1 MSTES
6 PLSSV
11 QGPTE
16 IVVLLALQQDPF
28 SLLREFFDSPI
39 VDAALLACGA
49 ALAALWLSLVA
60 RAYVDARERGTTPVF
75 WALVAFIF
83 PFVGYLIYAL
93 VRPSEFAAD
102 RRERELRIGALRQEV
117 RRREPTCSSCNH
129 TVRDDFLL
137 CPHCGAT
144 LKDRC
149 GGCGRA
155 VETSWRVCPQCGER
169 EFVPANRS
177 SSPVEVIRNG
187 HDGPPSPQSTP
198 ER

>member
-1 MSTES
+1 MSIES

-28 SLLREFFDSPI
+28 SLLGEFFDSPI
-39 VDAALLACGA
+39 VDAALLACGV
-49 ALAALWLSLVA
+49 ALAALWLALVV
-60 RAYVDARERGTTPVF
+60 RAYVDARERGTMPVF

-102 RRERELRIGALRQEV
+102 RRERELRIGALRQEI
-117 RRREPTCSSCNH
+117 RRREPACSSCRQ
-129 TVRDDFLL
+129 TVREDFLL
-137 CPHCGAT
+137 CPRCGAP

-155 VETSWRVCPQCGER
+155 VETSWRVCPQCGEH
-169 EFVPANRS
+169 EFVPANLPS
-177 SSPVEVIRNG
+177 QPVEVIRNG
-187 HDGPPSPQSTP
+187 HDVPPSPGPHP